1 MFNPNTLTDAF
12 LFTSVW
18 ILILMLFDIAKF
30 YIKKDLN
37 KLSQLSYK
45 FVMMLLFIWFFEI
58 SHNITNDPL
67 TNTISQYI
75 MLLHLSCTG
84 YIAGVTKYLTF

>member
-1 MFNPNTLTDAF
+1 MNYNVITEAL

-18 ILILMLFDIAKF
+18 ILILMLIDIVEFHFKNN
-30 YIKKDLN
+30 LN
-37 KLSQLSYK
+37 KLKGISYK
-45 FVMMLLFIWFFEI
+45 FAMMLLFIWFFGL
-58 SHNITNDPL
+58 SHNVTNDPL

-75 MLLHLSCTG
+75 MLLHLNFAG